1 MKRLLFKRFKYEVAS
16 QMSHEVF
23 NIACEDEDWITKHKI
38 LVELSTE
45 DENNKAFVRGITLK
59 FYSYHYHIIERVDN
73 FLPRGLCLF
82 RYKTQR
88 LCFLYIN
95 GASVFL
101 SPSLISRRK
110 NPFKKLMPHSHGM
123 KVLTH
128 FNIPVCKEK
137 TFVLSTIFSI

>member
-1 MKRLLFKRFKYEVAS
+1 
-16 QMSHEVF
+16 MSDDVF
-23 NIACEDEDWITKHKI
+23 NIACEDEDSIIKDKI
-38 LVELSTE
+38 LLE
-45 DENNKAFVRGITLK
+45 FLK
-59 FYSYHYHIIERVDN
+59 FYSYHYHIIKRIDN

-95 GASVFL
+95 DASVFL

-110 NPFKKLMPHSHGM
+110 NPFKKLMPHSHDM

-128 FNIPVCKEK
+128 FNIPVR
-137 TFVLSTIFSI
+137 